1 MIVDKYR
8 VYLYFSLY
16 IFKLIKKSVIIILVI
31 FMLLNIKNLNVE
43 INNKKILNDLNLCV
57 SPGEIHAIMG
67 PNGVGKST
75 LSKVLLGDSNYNVIS
90 GDILF
95 DDNSILKLKT
105 DERAR
110 LGIFL
115 AMQYPTEIAG
125 ISNQDFLRTALSQR
139 SDKRIGLYDF
149 ILKCEKATQELEINK
164 SLIHRDLNYGFSG
177 GEKKK
182 NEVLQI
188 KLLNPKLIILDEI
201 DSGLDVD
208 SLKIVANNIK
218 KYKEDNEGTSI
229 IVITHHPKILEYLNP
244 HYVHIINNGNIIK
257 TGDYNL
263 ALEIEKEG
271 YHNYINGTNVINEG
285 YNYE

>member
-1 MIVDKYR
+1 
-8 VYLYFSLY
+8 
-16 IFKLIKKSVIIILVI
+16 
-31 FMLLNIKNLNVE
+31 MLLNIKDLNVE
-43 INNKKILNDLNLCV
+43 VSNKKILNGLNLQV

-75 LSKVLLGDSNYNVIS
+75 LSKVVLGDSNYKVIS

-95 DDNSILKLKT
+95 DDNSILNMKT

-115 AMQYPTEIAG
+115 AMQYPTEIPG
-125 ISNQDFLRTALSQR
+125 ISNQDFLRTALSQKEE
-139 SDKRIGLYDF
+139 KRIGLYDF
-149 ILKCEKATQELEINK
+149 ILKCEKATEELDMNK
-164 SLIHRDLNYGFSG
+164 NLIHRDLNFGFSG

-208 SLKIVANNIK
+208 SLKIVSENIK
-218 KYKEDNEGTSI
+218 KYKLDNKDTSI

-244 HYVHIINNGNIIK
+244 DYVHIINNGNIIK
-257 TGDYNL
+257 TGNYDL
-263 ALEIEKEG
+263 ALEVEKD
-271 YHNYINGTNVINEG
+271 G
-285 YNYE
+285 YNKYITGFNDTNKGNYYE

>member
-1 MIVDKYR
+1 
-8 VYLYFSLY
+8 
-16 IFKLIKKSVIIILVI
+16 
-31 FMLLNIKNLNVE
+31 MLLNVKKLNVE
-43 INNKKILNDLNLCV
+43 VGNKKILKDLELNV

-75 LSKVLLGDSNYNVIS
+75 LSKVILGDNNYKITS

-95 DDNSILKLKT
+95 EDNSILNLKT

-115 AMQYPTEIAG
+115 AMQYPTEIQG
-125 ISNQDFLRTALSQR
+125 ISNQDFLRTALSQNN
-139 SDKRIGLYDF
+139 KERIGLYDF
-149 ILKCEKATQELEINK
+149 ILKCEKATEELEMNK
-164 SLIHRDLNYGFSG
+164 NLIHRDLNYGFSG

-188 KLLNPKLIILDEI
+188 KLLEPKLIILDEI

-208 SLKIVANNIK
+208 SLKIVSENIK
-218 KYKEDNEGTSI
+218 KYKEDNKNSSI
-229 IVITHHPKILEYLNP
+229 IIITHHPKILEYLTP
-244 HYVHIINNGNIIK
+244 KYVHIINDGTIIK

-271 YHNYINGTNVINEG
+271 YGKYINKANIIDKES
-285 YNYE
+285 NYE